1 MKVKSNIVE
10 TKIWKVTHFEYS
22 RLSIAEQS
30 VRDWVI
36 ENITSVTAK
45 IASIDAAEDSL
56 ASYIKTSTK
65 GLRSKVHYFRDGN
78 MLYVRGYDSRMIVAL
93 EWKRGKRGFWSWFL
107 N

>member
-1 MKVKSNIVE
+1 MKVKTNIVE
-10 TKIWKVTHFEYS
+10 TKNWKVTHFEYS
-22 RLSIAEQS
+22 RLSIAERS

-45 IASIDAAEDSL
+45 IDSIGAVEDSL

-65 GLRSKVHYFRDGN
+65 GLRSKVDYFRDGN

-93 EWKRGKRGFWSWFL
+93 ERKRGFWSWFL
-107 N
+107 D